1 MDAAME
7 HRAWKSHL
15 RRVKDMAKLANH
27 AVLKGY
33 ATVDTVNKLN
43 STLQDVQA
51 LVRPSERMPTS
62 YVRRVRS
69 CAPPLTPGRNTS
81 PPRACASL
89 LHAPACAHTRTALV
103 LDGSLWYLTP
113 VVQTNQQEQ
122 RLAYLE
128 NQVLTLSRQVR
139 T

>member
-7 HRAWKSHL
+7 HRAWKSHI

-51 LVRPSERMPTS
+51 LVSARELVITHR
-62 YVRRVRS
+62 
-69 CAPPLTPGRNTS
+69 AFPPFTPDS
-81 PPRACASL
+81 S
-89 LHAPACAHTRTALV
+89 
-103 LDGSLWYLTP
+103 
-113 VVQTNQQEQ
+113 
-122 RLAYLE
+122 
-128 NQVLTLSRQVR
+128 
-139 T
+139 